1 MGAMPKVVDHAVRR
15 AELVDAAWRVIAG
28 EGLEAAT
35 MRRIAEAAGCT
46 TGRVTHY
53 FDSKDDVLVAALREV
68 HRRAGER
75 MIRHIGGADV
85 ATVLLEVLLE
95 ALPVDQDRQLEW
107 KVWLAFWGRAAA
119 DERLRHEQEQ
129 RYAEWRSLLDKLI
142 RRARPRDTAA
152 GRCTAVDLVA
162 GAIDGLGIQA
172 VLEPASF
179 TNARLRRAASA
190 IVGSVVAEGK

>member
-1 MGAMPKVVDHAVRR
+1 MPKVVDHAARR
-15 AELVDAAWRVIAG
+15 AELVDAAWRVIAE

-68 HRRAGER
+68 HRRAAER
-75 MIRHIGGADV
+75 MIRHIGRADA
-85 ATVLLEVLLE
+85 ATVMLEVILE
-95 ALPVDQDRQLEW
+95 ALPVDEDRQLEW

-119 DERLRHEQEQ
+119 DEQLRYEQEQ
-129 RYAEWRSLLDKLI
+129 RYVGWRGLLDKLV
-142 RRARPRDTAA
+142 RRARPGATAA
-152 GRCTAVDLVA
+152 DRCAAVDLIA

-179 TNARLRRAASA
+179 TDARLRRAASA
-190 IVGSVVAEGK
+190 IVESVL